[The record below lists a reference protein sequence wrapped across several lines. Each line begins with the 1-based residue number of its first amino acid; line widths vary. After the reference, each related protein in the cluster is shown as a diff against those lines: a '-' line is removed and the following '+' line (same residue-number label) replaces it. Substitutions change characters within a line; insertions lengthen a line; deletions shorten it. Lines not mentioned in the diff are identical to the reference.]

1 MPEFSY
7 KECLKKIKEYLANK
21 HTSSQLVNLFIT
33 RYLLQSE
40 ECNISKG
47 IFYWPYIN
55 ITIILL

>member
-1 MPEFSY
+1 MPKFSY

-21 HTSSQLVNLFIT
+21 LLASQLANLFIT

-47 IFYWPYIN
+47 MFG
-55 ITIILL
+55 ILFFFMSALH